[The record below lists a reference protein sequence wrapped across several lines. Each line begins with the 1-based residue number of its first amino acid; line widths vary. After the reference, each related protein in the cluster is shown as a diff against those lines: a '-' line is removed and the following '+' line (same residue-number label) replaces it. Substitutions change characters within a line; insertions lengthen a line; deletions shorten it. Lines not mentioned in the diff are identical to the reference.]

1 MATGTVKWFDA
12 KKGYGFVTP
21 DLGPRDVFVHV
32 SALRRSRIETLA
44 EGERVE
50 FELVQLGDGRVV
62 ALLLRPARVVHLPG
76 EELAADAPA
85 ADAPAGAAPAPLPA
99 AAK

>member
-21 DLGPRDVFVHV
+21 DLGPRDVFVHA
-32 SALRRSRIETLA
+32 SALRRSRIEALA

-50 FELVQLGDGRVV
+50 FELVQLGDGRLV
-62 ALLLRPARVVHLPG
+62 AMLLRPARVVHLPG
-76 EELAADAPA
+76 EDLATDAPA
-85 ADAPAGAAPAPLPA
+85 ADVPAGAAAAALPA